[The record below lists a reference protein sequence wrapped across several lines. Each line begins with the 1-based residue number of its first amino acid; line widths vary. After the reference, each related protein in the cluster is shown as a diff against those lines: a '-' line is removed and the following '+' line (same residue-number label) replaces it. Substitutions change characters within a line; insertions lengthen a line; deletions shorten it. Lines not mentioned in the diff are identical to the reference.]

1 MDTKFFKQI
10 NGQVLKSICALPI
23 LVTIFIAFLPERSLS
38 LTLNSSAP
46 SIAFAAQDNDF
57 NKGYREGRNLI
68 DQEEWAKASE
78 KFNEIISRY
87 PNNNF
92 VDAALYWLALCYKKQ
107 KQFKEANAA
116 LNRLL
121 KEFPAS
127 SWADD
132 ARVMKIEIGKSP
144 DNIYLPVPTTTLDR
158 EDEIKLAAFQSL
170 LTANLKRAIET
181 MGEVLTPNS
190 KATETLKQQ
199 MVRSLR
205 GPFLPIELGVNGYTK
220 SFGHQFLPLLRE
232 TLSRGFQKEPS
243 IKVRKEIIYTLS
255 GINDE
260 QSNIYLTELYDSEKD
275 QEIKRT
281 IINSLS
287 SPFHYLSKTDS
298 KLSPVR
304 KIALD
309 KLMDIIRS
317 EKDTELRRLAFTN
330 MQRFGGWTTNEQSV
344 DLLSRLYDGE
354 QDEEFKI
361 SIIRLLTKIKQN
373 QATKKLLEIA
383 KKDKSEKLRLEA
395 IYALRTRNDPEV
407 LKFLEELI
415 K

>member
-1 MDTKFFKQI
+1 MNIKFFKQMGGKI
-10 NGQVLKSICALPI
+10 RKSTLMLISVVICFTLLPQ
-23 LVTIFIAFLPERSLS
+23 RSFAAALS
-38 LTLNSSAP
+38 LPASSTELV
-46 SIAFAAQDNDF
+46 IQDNGF
-57 NKGYREGRNLI
+57 NKGYREGRDLI
-68 DQEEWAKASE
+68 AQEEWAKAAK
-78 KFNEIISRY
+78 KFDEIISRY

-92 VDAALYWLALCYKKQ
+92 VDAALYWLAFCYKKQ
-107 KQFKEANAA
+107 KQFKAANAA
-116 LNRLL
+116 LDRLL

-132 ARVMKIEIGKSP
+132 ARVMRLEIRKST

-170 LTANLKRAIET
+170 LTADLKRAIET
-181 MGEVLTPNS
+181 VGDVLTPDS
-190 KATETLKQQ
+190 KTSENLKQQ
-199 MVRSLR
+199 MVRSVR
-205 GPFLPIELGVNGYTK
+205 GPFLPRELGVNGYAN

-232 TLSRGFQKEPS
+232 TLFEGFQKELN

-260 QSNIYLTELYDSEKD
+260 QSIKYITELYDSEND
-275 QEIKRT
+275 REIKRT

-287 SPFHYLSKTDS
+287 SPFHYLSKTNS
-298 KLSPVR
+298 KLSPGR

-309 KLMDIIRS
+309 KLMEIIRS
-317 EKDTELRRLAFTN
+317 EKDTQLRRLAFTN

-344 DLLSRLYDGE
+344 DLLSRLYDAE
-354 QDEEFKI
+354 RDEEFKI
-361 SIIRLLTKIKQN
+361 SIIRILTKIKQN

-383 KKDKSEKLRLEA
+383 KTEKSEKLRLEA
-395 IYALRTRNDPEV
+395 IYALRNSNDPEV